1 MNKAVVQTGAPQSDA
16 LEATSRGSAFTAAG
30 HPIHH
35 DQATASAQTSRL
47 ALRGSENVKNVD
59 EARGSGQNSL
69 IQPDCQMLDFKPNKI
84 SSNASAPVSSLPQG
98 PLAALSRTGS
108 HKPEL
113 SPATIKTQPH
123 NDRKEFITAA
133 PAGHVPMLNMTTQE
147 LSADLKKIY
156 GNLANIEA
164 KCITI
169 DAAQAAEPRAP
180 LTNEQWQTLI
190 ALHRTL
196 LYDHHD
202 FIMVSATPLLT
213 CRC

>member
-1 MNKAVVQTGAPQSDA
+1 MNQVVVQAGAPQSDA
-16 LEATSRGSAFTAAG
+16 VEATSRGSALTAAG
-30 HPIHH
+30 HH
-35 DQATASAQTSRL
+35 DQATSSTQTSRL

-59 EARGSGQNSL
+59 AARGPGQNSL
-69 IQPDCQMLDFKPNKI
+69 VKPDCQMLGFGPTKI
-84 SSNASAPVSSLPQG
+84 SGNASAPATSLPPG
-98 PLAALSRTGS
+98 SLASLSHSVS
-108 HKPEL
+108 HKPEH
-113 SPATIKTQPH
+113 SSAKMKAQPH
-123 NDRKEFITAA
+123 SDRKELITAA

-202 FIMVSATPLLT
+202 FIMVSATPLPT